1 MYENIGKR
9 YFFFSDSATIEKTVS
24 EKQETDLQD

>member
-1 MYENIGKR
+1 MKILENGI
-9 YFFFSDSATIEKTVS
+9 FFFSDSATIEKTVS

>member
-1 MYENIGKR
+1 MKILENR
-9 YFFFSDSATIEKTVS
+9 YFFLPDSATIEKTVS

>member
-9 YFFFSDSATIEKTVS
+9 YFFYADSATIEKTVS
-24 EKQETDLQD
+24 EKQAYGIK